1 MENNSKPKD
10 IKCGKGK
17 SKFDGD
23 LIEVKLCLS
32 DIPAEHRWKWARE
45 GEAEKWYTK
54 IKVKKSQYG
63 ADDYGNTH
71 YVVVDTY
78 NPEQAKKDA
87 ERKKQEE
94 QMLAREEEKKRMVQS
109 EVQDDLPF

>member
-17 SKFDGD
+17 AKFDGD
-23 LIEVKLCLS
+23 LIEVSLCLS
-32 DIPAEHRWKWARE
+32 DIPAEHRWKWAKE
-45 GEAEKWYTK
+45 GEAEKWYTR

-78 NPEQAKKDA
+78 NPEQA
-87 ERKKQEE
+87 RKQKEDL
-94 QMLAREEEKKRMVQS
+94 LAREEEKKRMVQA
-109 EVQDDLPF
+109 EVTQDDLPF